1 MQNSHRTFNLRLN
14 DLFGRIMEQ
23 GWRKQVRRCRYLLSL
38 IVLSISLVACGTL
51 EGPSPAIPQT
61 SEKPAGGATKAKE
74 SNGSRSNEIVVLEPV
89 ASGVTV
95 YSNEDAAIDASNAT
109 EGYVMVK
116 YTGSAAKVRML
127 IETPAKNTYNYL
139 MDLDGQY
146 DVYPLSEGSGTYKI
160 GVYEN
165 LHDDQYAAAFTQS
178 VSVNLKDEY
187 SMFLYPNAYV
197 DFNANSAAV
206 KKGQELASG
215 ASTDL
220 EVVENVY
227 HYIIE
232 NVTYDYDKAETV
244 QSGYLPKVDDTL
256 ATCTG
261 ICFDYASLMGAML
274 RSQGI
279 PTRLE
284 IGYAGTQYHAW
295 ISVYTAEQGWID
307 SVIQF
312 DGTQWTLMDPTLGSY
327 ANTSTVKK
335 FREDDSYYQLKY
347 KY

>member
-1 MQNSHRTFNLRLN
+1 MR
-14 DLFGRIMEQ
+14 RI
-23 GWRKQVRRCRYLLSL
+23 RYLLSL
-38 IVLSISLVACGTL
+38 IVLGISLAACG
-51 EGPSPAIPQT
+51 S
-61 SEKPAGGATKAKE
+61 SESVADVSSSGTTASSASAKE
-74 SNGSRSNEIVVLEPV
+74 AKGSRDNSIRVLTPE
-89 ASGVTV
+89 ASGTEV
-95 YSNEDAAIDASNAT
+95 YENMDASIDASNASD
-109 EGYVMVK
+109 GYVMVK

-127 IETPAKNTYNYL
+127 IETPAGNTYNYL
-139 MDLDGQY
+139 MDLDGKY
-146 DVYPLSEGSGTYKI
+146 AVYPLSEGSGTYKI

-178 VSVNLKDEY
+178 VNVTLKDEY

-197 DFNANSAAV
+197 NFNANSNAV
-206 KKGQELASG
+206 KKGQELA
-215 ASTDL
+215 ASANTDL

-227 HYIIE
+227 HYIIN

-244 QSGYLPKVDDTL
+244 QSGYVPTVDSTL
-256 ATCTG
+256 ASGTG

-284 IGYAGTQYHAW
+284 IGYAGTEYHAW
-295 ISVYTAEQGWID
+295 ISVYTDDTGWID
-307 SVIQF
+307 NVIEF
-312 DGTQWTLMDPTLGSY
+312 DGSKWTLMDPTLGSY

-335 FREDDSYYQLKY
+335 YLQDDTYYQLKY

>member
-1 MQNSHRTFNLRLN
+1 MRGF
-14 DLFGRIMEQ
+14 
-23 GWRKQVRRCRYLLSL
+23 KYLLSL
-38 IVLSISLVACGTL
+38 IVLSISLVACGA
-51 EGPSPAIPQT
+51 S
-61 SEKPAGGATKAKE
+61 KGGALNQSQAEGSAPSGGGTK
-74 SNGSRSNEIVVLEPV
+74 SNVVDEVRDNSIRVLEPV
-89 ASGVTV
+89 ASGVEV
-95 YSNEDAAIDASNAT
+95 FSNADAAIDASNAT

-127 IETPAKNTYNYL
+127 IETPAGNTYNYL
-139 MDLDGQY
+139 MDLDGNY
-146 DVYPLSEGSGTYKI
+146 DVYPLSEGNGVYKI

-178 VSVNLKDEY
+178 VNVTLKDEY

-206 KKGQELASG
+206 AKGQELANG
-215 ASTDL
+215 AGSDL
-220 EVVENVY
+220 EVVDNVY

-232 NVTYDYDKAETV
+232 NVEYDYDKAETV
-244 QSGYLPKVDDTL
+244 QSGYIPDVDDTL
-256 ATCTG
+256 ATGTG

-295 ISVYTAEQGWID
+295 ISVYTPETGWID
-307 SVIQF
+307 NVIEF
-312 DGTQWTLMDPTLGSY
+312 DGSQWTLMDPTLGSY
-327 ANTSTVKK
+327 ANTSTIK
-335 FREDDSYYQLKY
+335 RYLEEDSYYQIKY

>member
-1 MQNSHRTFNLRLN
+1 M
-14 DLFGRIMEQ
+14 GRF
-23 GWRKQVRRCRYLLSL
+23 KYLLSL

-51 EGPSPAIPQT
+51 KGT
-61 SEKPAGGATKAKE
+61 STLQSSGTGDTASTSSGGTQAKE
-74 SNGSRSNEIVVLEPV
+74 SRGARTNEIVVLEPT

-95 YSNEDAAIDASNAT
+95 YGNNDASIDASNAAD
-109 EGYVMVK
+109 GYVMVK

-127 IETPAKNTYNYL
+127 IETPAGNTYNYL
-139 MDLDGQY
+139 MALDGNY
-146 DVYPLSEGSGTYKI
+146 DVYPLSEGSGKYKI

-178 VSVNLKDEY
+178 VNVTLKDQF

-197 DFNANSAAV
+197 DFNANSKAV
-206 KKGQELASG
+206 LKGAELAAG
-215 ASTDL
+215 CNTDL
-220 EVVENVY
+220 EVVQNVY

-232 NVTYDYDKAETV
+232 NVSYDHQKAATV
-244 QSGYLPKVDDTL
+244 QSGYIPTVDSTL
-256 ATCTG
+256 ATGTG

-284 IGYAGTQYHAW
+284 IGYAGTEYHAW
-295 ISVYTAEQGWID
+295 ISVYIQEVGWID
-307 SVIQF
+307 KIIQF
-312 DGTQWTLMDPTLGSY
+312 DGTTWTLMDPTLGSY
-327 ANTSTVKK
+327 ASKSVVKK
-335 FREDDSYYQLKY
+335 YLEDNTYYQLKY